1 MTRPTLNVRKIDYDE
16 QRLSTP
22 LKKTEQSTLDK
33 FINKN
38 TFQCYICNN
47 KIDINTFHRN
57 DGMCSNCIKLDRDTL
72 DIAKSIILTKLSNKQ
87 NEHWSKEISMMRS
100 CSDCAQQS
108 QQATLFQHG
117 TALGEDNCIN
127 IDCKVMLSRC
137 KIIVDI
143 EDTMQEIRL
152 HE

>member
-100 CSDCAQQS
+100 CSACAQQS